1 MDQNAKTDAC
11 KREYFRR
18 HFKLLQET
26 APNVFNWM
34 TICYL
39 KQDIWRML
47 AQEREISQK
56 TLQFGFYERGGGAH
70 IFFPLCESVQ
80 LISLWGQMWL
90 SVKSLYS
97 GRGSLNVITK
107 EDFVT
112 PFNFNTFSP
121 YNKVDNWRWYMRVN
135 LYRCLS
141 RVYCAWNCWGG
152 GLFERGGLTREL
164 RTLIEGLEDP
174 RGRSSP
180 CES

>member
-1 MDQNAKTDAC
+1 MWKFHRRSC
-11 KREYFRR
+11 KLYFENFQKRGFTEDTSICVLWEGRR
-18 HFKLLQET
+18 
-26 APNVFNWM
+26 V
-34 TICYL
+34 
-39 KQDIWRML
+39 
-47 AQEREISQK
+47 
-56 TLQFGFYERGGGAH
+56 GGAR

-90 SVKSLYS
+90 SLKSLYS

-141 RVYCAWNCWGG
+141 RVYCAWNCWGW
-152 GLFERGGLTREL
+152 GLFEWGGLAREL
-164 RTLIEGLEDP
+164 RTLMEGPAP
-174 RGRSSP
+174 RHVGGLWKLDMKPLCAKYFHISLYCTSLDLSS
-180 CES
+180 SKIFW